1 MYNTSMKSKKQ
12 HEPDFCSPQYEKPQP
27 RHVKKIHH
35 DQNPTNHLDPFQQ
48 NHPSRKSKKKG
59 STFLIWLYRLIGLAA
74 ICVFCYAA
82 WNLYGIWKQDHQIK
96 QENEALQQYIQ
107 ANEEDQTPEKEEYF
121 TMDWEGI
128 KAQNSQV
135 VAWIAIP
142 GTDISYPIVQGED
155 NSYYLNHT
163 LQGEYNDMGSIF
175 LDTAANPQFLDDNSI
190 IYGHSVSDI
199 GGMFTNLEKFND
211 QEFFDT
217 HPYFWLMT
225 PTQNY
230 RVTAYVYYSG
240 DDEGM
245 IYTTDFGDYQ
255 NEVLQQIQSESKY
268 VRQMDTQ
275 EKRFIS
281 LSTCDLTYG
290 FQSNQRYVLMGA
302 LEEWNELIPLSE
314 VK

>member
-1 MYNTSMKSKKQ
+1 MKSKRQ
-12 HEPDFCSPQYEKPQP
+12 NEPDFYSAEYEKSKH
-27 RHVKKIHH
+27 RHAKSSHTK
-35 DQNPTNHLDPFQQ
+35 QGANNPLNPLEQGSSPVE
-48 NHPSRKSKKKG
+48 PKKKE
-59 STFLIWLYRLIGLAA
+59 STFLVWLYRIIAFVA

-82 WNLYGIWKQDHQIK
+82 WNLYGIWQQDHQIK
-96 QENEALQQYIQ
+96 QENDEIKQYIQ
-107 ANEEDQTPEKEEYF
+107 ANSQETTPDKEEYF
-121 TMDWEGI
+121 SIDWEGI
-128 KAQNSQV
+128 KAQNPHV

-175 LDTAANPQFLDDNSI
+175 LDSAANPQFLDDNSI
-190 IYGHSVSDI
+190 VYGHSVSDI
-199 GGMFTNLEKFND
+199 GGMFTSLEKFND
-211 QEFFDT
+211 QEFFNS

-225 PTQNY
+225 PSQNY
-230 RVTAYVYYSG
+230 RVNTYVYYSG
-240 DDEGM
+240 DDESL
-245 IYTTDFGDYQ
+245 IYTTDFGDSQ
-255 NEVLQQIQSESKY
+255 QAVLEQISKESKF
-268 VRQMDTQ
+268 VREMDLE